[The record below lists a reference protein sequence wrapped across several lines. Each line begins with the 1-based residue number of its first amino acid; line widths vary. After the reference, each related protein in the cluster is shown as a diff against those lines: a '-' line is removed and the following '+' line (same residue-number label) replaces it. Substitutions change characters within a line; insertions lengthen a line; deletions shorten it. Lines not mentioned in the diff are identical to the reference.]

1 MPFRD
6 QAPNSPGRLDWRTFL
21 RLGSVAPLV
30 ACGAGGMERREK
42 ARCASAIRLPAPASP
57 RTHTRGTGPLE
68 EEKTSSSWTT
78 LMGGAADQ
86 QVGEAENGVLG
97 DPPSR
102 WLGRR
107 DEVLVNSSVRE
118 SGDRPR

>member
-1 MPFRD
+1 
-6 QAPNSPGRLDWRTFL
+6 
-21 RLGSVAPLV
+21 
-30 ACGAGGMERREK
+30 
-42 ARCASAIRLPAPASP
+42 
-57 RTHTRGTGPLE
+57 
-68 EEKTSSSWTT
+68 
-78 LMGGAADQ
+78 MGGAADQ

-118 SGDRPR
+118 SGDRHS